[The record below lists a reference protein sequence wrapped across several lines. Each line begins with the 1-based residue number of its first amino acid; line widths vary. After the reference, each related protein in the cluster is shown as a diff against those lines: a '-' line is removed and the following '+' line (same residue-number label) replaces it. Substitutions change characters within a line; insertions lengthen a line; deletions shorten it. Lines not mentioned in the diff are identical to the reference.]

1 MRKLLKKKDFVLT
14 LIYKNYEKLILQF
27 DSVSIDLSFVQTDSK
42 LSLELSESTDTSY
55 NFADIGWV
63 IVDLFIHEKLSVTR
77 KIFQVQFSRYYQ
89 EYQRN
94 NGEIANYILEF
105 SVLKFEVRQDDEID
119 SIETLIRLLKLD
131 QFLD

>member
-1 MRKLLKKKDFVLT
+1 MRKLIKKKDFVLT
-14 LIYKNYEKLILQF
+14 LIYKNYDKLILQF
-27 DSVSIDLSFVQTDSK
+27 DSVSLDLSYVQTDSK
-42 LSLELSESTDTSY
+42 LSLELAETTDTSY

-77 KIFQVQFSRYYQ
+77 KIFQVNFSRYYQ

-94 NGEIANYILEF
+94 NGEFASYILEF
-105 SVLKFEVRQDDEID
+105 EVLKFEVRQDDEID
-119 SIETLIRLLKLD
+119 SIESLIRLIKLD

>member
-27 DSVSIDLSFVQTDSK
+27 DSVSIDLSYVQTDSK
-42 LSLELSESTDTSY
+42 LSVELSETTDTSY
-55 NFADIGWV
+55 NFAYIGWV

-94 NGEIANYILEF
+94 NGDFANYILEF
-105 SVLKFEVRQDDEID
+105 SVLKFEIRQDEEID